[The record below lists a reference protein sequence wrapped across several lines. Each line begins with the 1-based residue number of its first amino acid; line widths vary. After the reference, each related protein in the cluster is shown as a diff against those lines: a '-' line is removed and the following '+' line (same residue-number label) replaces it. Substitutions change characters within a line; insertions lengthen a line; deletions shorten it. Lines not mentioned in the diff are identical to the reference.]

1 MAEPGLEEP
10 PSPRAKQ
17 ESSDSCF
24 EPVRLVQAQPLTEEH
39 RALPPPDFSVSMKFS
54 IQLKDS
60 RKEPCSA
67 RYLHAVSVEYH
78 THAVGDEPG
87 SVVKADLQV
96 LGLGGSR
103 VVVRSPANPT
113 LAWKLSRESQ
123 DTEREMFRIMGNW
136 TPTRIRALGVH
147 RVKEIGKGA
156 ATFYVSVLEQE
167 LCAPCPQFSPSV
179 AFELL
184 LTVAHTAKLVQVR
197 DLGRK
202 NVGSRRRDSG
212 QMGEP
217 PKDAIL
223 LVDANYWQQYK
234 TGSRPHWPNRQ
245 RAQGLW
251 SSLQTFTPDLVPKV
265 QELVHRFH
273 ADLESLT
280 TSLFSLMDA
289 SLAEV
294 EVDEVCDN
302 LVSTQVLGL
311 SPDGQ
316 LCQYVLWDASFHSL
330 EVGHQWGMVPIRNL
344 SKSKLKPRAAVSGSI
359 RKP

>member
-1 MAEPGLEEP
+1 
-10 PSPRAKQ
+10 
-17 ESSDSCF
+17 
-24 EPVRLVQAQPLTEEH
+24 
-39 RALPPPDFSVSMKFS
+39 
-54 IQLKDS
+54 
-60 RKEPCSA
+60 
-67 RYLHAVSVEYH
+67 
-78 THAVGDEPG
+78 
-87 SVVKADLQV
+87 
-96 LGLGGSR
+96 
-103 VVVRSPANPT
+103 
-113 LAWKLSRESQ
+113 
-123 DTEREMFRIMGNW
+123 MFRIMGNW

-156 ATFYVSVLEQE
+156 AAFYVSVLEQE

-202 NVGSRRRDSG
+202 NVGSRRRNSG

-251 SSLQTFTPDLVPKV
+251 NSLQTFTPDLVPKV
-265 QELVHRFH
+265 QEFVHRFH

-294 EVDEVCDN
+294 EAFRTCAIAPNQAETFCV
-302 LVSTQVLGL
+302 
-311 SPDGQ
+311 
-316 LCQYVLWDASFHSL
+316 ASL
-330 EVGHQWGMVPIRNL
+330 EVATTPCL
-344 SKSKLKPRAAVSGSI
+344 TA
-359 RKP
+359 

>member
-1 MAEPGLEEP
+1 M
-10 PSPRAKQ
+10 
-17 ESSDSCF
+17 
-24 EPVRLVQAQPLTEEH
+24 
-39 RALPPPDFSVSMKFS
+39 
-54 IQLKDS
+54 
-60 RKEPCSA
+60 
-67 RYLHAVSVEYH
+67 
-78 THAVGDEPG
+78 
-87 SVVKADLQV
+87 
-96 LGLGGSR
+96 
-103 VVVRSPANPT
+103 VRSPANPT

-273 ADLESLT
+273 ADWNPLPLPCSVSWMPRWQRLRLLRCVT
-280 TSLFSLMDA
+280 T
-289 SLAEV
+289 
-294 EVDEVCDN
+294 
-302 LVSTQVLGL
+302 L
-311 SPDGQ
+311 SPLRCLAFPRMDN
-316 LCQYVLWDASFHSL
+316 CASMSY
-330 EVGHQWGMVPIRNL
+330 GMPPSTPWR
-344 SKSKLKPRAAVSGSI
+344 
-359 RKP
+359 

>member
-1 MAEPGLEEP
+1 
-10 PSPRAKQ
+10 
-17 ESSDSCF
+17 
-24 EPVRLVQAQPLTEEH
+24 
-39 RALPPPDFSVSMKFS
+39 
-54 IQLKDS
+54 
-60 RKEPCSA
+60 
-67 RYLHAVSVEYH
+67 
-78 THAVGDEPG
+78 
-87 SVVKADLQV
+87 
-96 LGLGGSR
+96 
-103 VVVRSPANPT
+103 
-113 LAWKLSRESQ
+113 
-123 DTEREMFRIMGNW
+123 MFRIMGNR

-156 ATFYVSVLEQE
+156 AAFYVSVLEQE

-294 EVDEVCDN
+294 EVAEVCDN

-344 SKSKLKPRAAVSGSI
+344 SKSKLKPRAAASGSI
-359 RKP
+359 KKPQWVAGCGDTQAAAVLPFGHFAAWVAQQFRDTRAFLSHNGTWFGCWRARRCTGSPRLHRAEGLKPWGPPAVDPATRGLG

>member
-1 MAEPGLEEP
+1 M
-10 PSPRAKQ
+10 
-17 ESSDSCF
+17 
-24 EPVRLVQAQPLTEEH
+24 QAQPLTEEH

-265 QELVHRFH
+265 QVSMQTWNPLPLPCSVSWMPRWQR
-273 ADLESLT
+273 LRSLRRVT
-280 TSLFSLMDA
+280 T
-289 SLAEV
+289 
-294 EVDEVCDN
+294 
-302 LVSTQVLGL
+302 L
-311 SPDGQ
+311 SPLRCLAFPRMDN
-316 LCQYVLWDASFHSL
+316 CASMSY
-330 EVGHQWGMVPIRNL
+330 GMPPSTPWR
-344 SKSKLKPRAAVSGSI
+344 
-359 RKP
+359 